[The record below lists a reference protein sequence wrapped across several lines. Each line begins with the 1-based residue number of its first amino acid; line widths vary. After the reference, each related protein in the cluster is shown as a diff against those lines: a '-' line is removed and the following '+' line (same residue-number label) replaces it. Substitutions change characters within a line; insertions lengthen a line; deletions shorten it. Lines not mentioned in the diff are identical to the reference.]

1 MVHNGYQEA
10 VDDVNSGKTPLE
22 GYEGH
27 KVGNHTRKSNY
38 GEMNTDLKMESI
50 TEIDGKPA
58 SLTALHEKITDID
71 TPIKQGIDHIYQNAT
86 PPPKYVIVE
95 SKYGSSTLNPKTKD
109 GPQMSDD
116 WIKGNNRLD
125 KIVGEDIARD
135 IEKALD
141 RGQVD
146 RVLSKIDTNGNVTT
160 YKLDNLGNVIDNW
173 K

>member
-1 MVHNGYQEA
+1 
-10 VDDVNSGKTPLE
+10 TPLE

-95 SKYGSSTLNPKTKD
+95 SKYGSSILNPKTKD

-116 WIKGNNRLD
+116 WINGRNRLD
-125 KIVGEDIARD
+125 NAVGV
-135 IEKALD
+135 EKADLI
-141 RGQVD
+141 REEMITNPENIQKALSEVD
-146 RVLSKIDTNGNVTT
+146 KSGNVTI
-160 YKLDNLGNVIDNW
+160 YKINPDGSKGDLW
-173 K
+173 F